1 MLATVGVSHSSRR
14 AHSISD
20 APASASPSAI
30 SLPMPREP
38 PVTMATR
45 PSSLNN
51 SLMLGTLS
59 SLYLATREAV
69 NRAKPMTQAQAQAP
83 VSASGGQFLTR
94 TADAADVFVR
104 EDLSEEQRLFGQTA
118 AEFMHKEVLP
128 VVDKLYHHDWAL
140 TRELL
145 KKASDLDLLR
155 LEIPPAYGGLGL
167 DLISASYVGEQIAIN
182 PSFGGSLGA
191 HTSIGTLPLVYFGTE
206 EQKARYLPRL
216 ASGEVIGAYALTEP
230 QSGSDALAAR
240 TTATLTADG
249 RHYELNGQKMWI
261 TNGGFADLFTIFA
274 KVGGDKFTAFL
285 VERGMGVVN
294 GRDEIKLGLDG
305 SSTTALMLDNVKVP
319 VENVLGTIGQGHKVA
334 FNVLNFGRVK
344 LGARNMSGVRMALN
358 HSVKYARERRQFG
371 KAIAEF
377 GLIKQ
382 KLAGMAIRGFVGDAM
397 SYRTLGDVDRAIEAA
412 GDRSDGAL
420 VMKTIEGFSTECS
433 INKVWTSEAL
443 AWAVDEGIQVFGGNG
458 YSREFPLERMYRDA
472 RITRIY
478 EGTNEINRMLVPTRL
493 LKQAPGLFSPDGA
506 KQALAQAARDTS
518 SVESPLRDEREFVA
532 RTKRLAIALLG
543 HASATYGDALKN
555 EQEVE
560 AQIADIVIETYATES
575 GIARAE
581 KMHARGDSRAP
592 IAVDIARVYANDAVD
607 KVTAAA
613 KQVVAALSARGAD
626 DSLACGVQKLVANA
640 PIDAIAARRRIADAV
655 IAAGKYP
662 L

>member
-1 MLATVGVSHSSRR
+1 
-14 AHSISD
+14 
-20 APASASPSAI
+20 
-30 SLPMPREP
+30 
-38 PVTMATR
+38 MAQ
-45 PSSLNN
+45 
-51 SLMLGTLS
+51 
-59 SLYLATREAV
+59 
-69 NRAKPMTQAQAQAP
+69 TQAQAP
-83 VSASGGQFLTR
+83 TRGGQFLSS
-94 TADAADVFVR
+94 TASPDEMFVR
-104 EDLSEEQRLFGQTA
+104 EDLSDEQRLFGQTA
-118 AEFMHKEVLP
+118 SEFMHKEVLP
-128 VVDKLYHHDWAL
+128 VVERLYHHDWPL

-216 ASGEVIGAYALTEP
+216 ASGELIGAYALTEP

-285 VERGMGVVN
+285 VERGMGVIS

-319 VENVLGTIGQGHKVA
+319 VGNVLGTIGQGHKVA

-358 HSVKYARERRQFG
+358 HSVKYAKERRQFG

-382 KLAGMAIRGFVGDAM
+382 KLAGMAIRAFVGDAM
-397 SYRTLGDVDRAIEAA
+397 SYRTLGDVDRAIEA
-412 GDRSDGAL
+412 GDRADGPL
-420 VMKTIEGFSTECS
+420 VLKTIEGFSVECS

-443 AWAVDEGIQVFGGNG
+443 AWAVDEGVQVFGGNG

-493 LKQAPGLFSPDGA
+493 LKQQPQLFSAEGA
-506 KQALAQAARDTS
+506 RAALAEALP
-518 SVESPLRDEREFVA
+518 VPSPKPLASEREYVS
-532 RTKRLAIALLG
+532 RLKRLSVALLG
-543 HASATYGDALKN
+543 SASAVYGDTLKD
-555 EQEVE
+555 EQEVL
-560 AQIADIVIETYATES
+560 AQIADVIIETYATES
-575 GIARAE
+575 GVARAD
-581 KMHARGDSRAP
+581 KMASKGDGRAGL
-592 IAVDIARVYANDAVD
+592 AADIAAVYVNDAADRV
-607 KVTAAA
+607 AAA
-613 KQVVAALSARGAD
+613 SRQVVAALNARGVDA
-626 DSLACGVQKLVANA
+626 SLAAGVQRLAA
-640 PIDAIAARRRIADAV
+640 YAGIDAIATRRRVADAV